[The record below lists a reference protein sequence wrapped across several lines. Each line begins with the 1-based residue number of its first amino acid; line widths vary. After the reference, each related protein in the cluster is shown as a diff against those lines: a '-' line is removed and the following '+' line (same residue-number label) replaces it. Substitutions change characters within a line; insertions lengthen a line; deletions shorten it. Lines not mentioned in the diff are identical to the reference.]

1 MMFSIYINNM
11 WITSY
16 LFTVFSTTIHLKF
29 SSNNSNAW
37 IVYTFSHEYN
47 YKHFWMPRQSGNS
60 SSPRYRIWCLGSFAS
75 TYGASSLRL
84 PHEWFVLAAHSPW
97 RIKGGRCDFDA
108 IGWRSRSVRFHVW
121 SDFAATSTRVVCAR
135 SAFAPTYG
143 ARSLRLRRDAV
154 RGRGALAHVL
164 SCEARAF
171 CKLRD
176 CGEAR
181 PTRTC
186 DFAAS
191 RFQLSLSIG
200 FYALMVHKWLRES
213 LPPRQQ

>member
-1 MMFSIYINNM
+1 M

-16 LFTVFSTTIHLKF
+16 LLTIFSTTIHLKF
-29 SSNNSNAW
+29 NSNNSNAW
-37 IVYTFSHEYN
+37 IVYTFSHIYN
-47 YKHFWMPRQSGNS
+47 NKHFRMPRQSGNPS
-60 SSPRYRIWCLGSFAS
+60 SLRYRIWCLGSFAS

-84 PHEWFVLAAHSPW
+84 PREWFVLAAHSPW
-97 RIKGGRCDFDA
+97 RIKRGRCEFDA
-108 IGWRSRSVRFHVW
+108 NGWRSRSVRFHVW
-121 SDFAATSTRVVCAR
+121 SDFAATSTRGVYAR

-143 ARSLRLRRDAV
+143 ARALRLRYDVV

-171 CKLRD
+171 CKFRD

-186 DFAAS
+186 NFGAS
-191 RFQLSLSIG
+191 WFQLSLSIG
-200 FYALMVHKWLRES
+200 NEPYF
-213 LPPRQQ
+213 